1 MLKDKSLSFKTI
13 VVTWAVTSL
22 FTLIFTSIQIYF
34 EYLDEKEQLLDTF
47 EIVEDLY
54 VPPLSQ
60 SLWIMNRNIIVTQAD
75 GLIGYPYVSYVKIKD
90 DVKTYYEQ
98 GVKDHKNKVF
108 PLEFND
114 AKIGE
119 LTIGLDTKFL
129 EQKFFKRVMITVLI
143 QGFKTIV
150 VCIILFFAYEFIITK
165 SLRRVSLYLETHPDL
180 ATSGKKIPY
189 EVDREDELGILVK
202 NLNRFIDYIFGLNKA
217 LKELNDELEDK
228 VNARTDLLI
237 KKNKQLVNVIE
248 DLENAHSQLASSE
261 KLASLG
267 KMTAG
272 IAHEIK
278 NPIYIIVNSVSLL
291 TELLD
296 ELVDSVPEE
305 ARAKMDQSLKDE
317 IKDLC
322 SRSEQSCNRVSNI
335 INNMLSLSRGTEIN
349 KTSRSLSKLL
359 ESSVNFAIDAFKS
372 KNNFQASV
380 TRAIED
386 VGELEVYS
394 SELTRVFVNII
405 DNSLYSLMKKF
416 HDDRTFSPKLEV
428 SLKKDEMNY
437 VIEIIDNGLGISEEN
452 LKNIFNPFFTTKPS
466 GEGTGLGM
474 SMAYD
479 IIKKH
484 GGKINLHTKENEG
497 VKTIIE
503 LPFEELKG

>member
-13 VVTWAVTSL
+13 VITWAVTSF
-22 FTLIFTSIQIYF
+22 FTLVFTSIQIYF

-47 EIVEDLY
+47 NIVQDLY

-60 SLWIMNRNIIVTQAD
+60 SLWIMNKNIIVTQAD
-75 GLIGYPYVSYVKIKD
+75 GLIGYPYVSYVKIED
-90 DVKTYYEQ
+90 DIKTYYEQ
-98 GVKDHKNKVF
+98 GVKDDHRKTFDLNF
-108 PLEFND
+108 SD
-114 AKIGE
+114 TKIGE

-129 EQKFFKRVMITVLI
+129 EKKFFKRVMITVLI

-189 EVDREDELGILVK
+189 EIDREDELGILVK

-217 LKELNDELEDK
+217 LKELNDDLEDK

-248 DLENAHSQLASSE
+248 DLENAHSQLATSE

-291 TELLD
+291 SELLD
-296 ELVDSVPEE
+296 ELVESIPEE
-305 ARAKMDQSLKDE
+305 TREKMDLSLKDE
-317 IKDLC
+317 INDLC

-335 INNMLSLSRGTEIN
+335 INNMLSLSRGSEIN
-349 KTSRSLSKLL
+349 KTPRNLSKLL
-359 ESSVNFAIDAFKS
+359 DNSVNFSIDAFKS
-372 KNNFQASV
+372 KNNFQAKIEK
-380 TRAIED
+380 RLED
-386 VGELEVYS
+386 VGRIDVYS

-405 DNSLYSLMKKF
+405 DNSLYSLMKKSNEVKNF
-416 HDDRTFSPKLEV
+416 EPLIKV
-428 SLKKDEMNY
+428 SLEKVEDKIR
-437 VIEIIDNGLGISEEN
+437 IEIVDNGIGISEEN

-484 GGKINLHTKENEG
+484 GGTIDLFSTEGEG
-497 VKTIIE
+497 VTTKIE
-503 LPFEELKG
+503 LPNEKA